1 MGRHSGSATSRSV
14 LSLFGGER
22 LWRSYVARC
31 GGGRWEVG
39 RQRDYTHRVFEKRPA
54 RGANWRAGLWGPHVR
69 QTAPPHH
76 DSAFRE
82 FAFHNADAAQGH
94 PMTAAVAKLRECLAL
109 QNAACDN
116 GQRILQLC
124 VIDHATGHGS
134 IPHLHLQFHLGHTRS
149 THTSPWT
156 AVHHVTLADLRS
168 AVHAEPA
175 CSRTRLHIHPSNGDS
190 NARSAPEPTQRSFVE
205 ELPRGKLSD
214 ASLLADRT
222 CPVCIECFNAGDEL
236 VVLPCQGLHVSHWAC
251 LQPWLATAHTCPAC
265 RFELPTAKPA
275 TSESGAAPMEK
286 AWAEMRRLQVAP
298 PSRPAA
304 IPLLVGAPV
313 PRAGDG
319 SWVVVPGEPCTSPV
333 TSADSVRRYVRGRLV
348 PRARWSSRGSVDC

>member
-1 MGRHSGSATSRSV
+1 
-14 LSLFGGER
+14 
-22 LWRSYVARC
+22 
-31 GGGRWEVG
+31 
-39 RQRDYTHRVFEKRPA
+39 
-54 RGANWRAGLWGPHVR
+54 
-69 QTAPPHH
+69 
-76 DSAFRE
+76 
-82 FAFHNADAAQGH
+82 
-94 PMTAAVAKLRECLAL
+94 MTAAGVRRLRECLAL

-124 VIDHATGHGS
+124 VIDHETGHGS

-168 AVHAEPA
+168 AVAELPD
-175 CSRTRLHIHPSNGDS
+175 TLKPRLHIHPPNNGGS
-190 NARSAPEPTQRSFVE
+190 NARGAPEPTQQAFVG

-275 TSESGAAPMEK
+275 TPEDGAAPMEK

-313 PRAGDG
+313 PRAGAG

-333 TSADSVRRYVRGRLV
+333 TSADSVRRYVRGRLL
-348 PRARWSSRGSVDC
+348 PRAGLPPGLPPARRSSTGSVDC